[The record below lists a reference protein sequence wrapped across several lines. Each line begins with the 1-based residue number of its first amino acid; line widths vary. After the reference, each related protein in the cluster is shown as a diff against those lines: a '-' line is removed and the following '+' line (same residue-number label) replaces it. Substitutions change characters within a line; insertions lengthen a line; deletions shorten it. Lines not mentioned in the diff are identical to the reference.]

1 MSPIRYVM
9 PLALLAFAACG
20 QPAAPGG
27 AAAPSEQAA
36 NAGGPCAAPAVTVAM
51 GASANGE
58 ITATTE
64 PYPANARYYCVDVPA
79 GASSLT
85 LELSGLSADL
95 DLYVGHGSI
104 ESVQGVNV
112 EQGETYEWKS
122 NAFGNVDERVVINQ
136 PQPGAYY
143 AEIVSYE
150 GHPSSFQLSVR

>member
-1 MSPIRYVM
+1 MV

-20 QPAAPGG
+20 QPSAPAADGAPATQTADGGG
-27 AAAPSEQAA
+27 A
-36 NAGGPCAAPAVTVAM
+36 CAAPAVTVAV

-64 PYPANARYYCVDVPA
+64 PYPANARYYCVNVPA
-79 GASSLT
+79 GAQSLT
-85 LELSGLSADL
+85 LTLSGMSTDL
-95 DLYVGHGSI
+95 DLYVGHGTI
-104 ESVQGVNV
+104 ESVQGVNL

-150 GHPSSFQLSVR
+150 GQPSSFQFSVQ